1 MNGRGVFESEHSSF
15 LFFKNFYIEVIDK
28 VDKREYISI

>member
-28 VDKREYISI
+28 YDGKEYSSI